1 MQTIRD
7 LFNLGLSV
15 VGHTG
20 SVSNPEE
27 NTREATLC
35 RLWFSPARRSVFSAF
50 HWSSIRFATRLSR
63 AKERDASA
71 DWMDTDPWPGYAYA
85 FALPGEM
92 IQPQYL
98 ADFSRFEIGNV
109 ENERLLFTNNPNPLL
124 YYSKDTEDPTN
135 WSPDLYLA
143 IVYALGASFNMQKS
157 GKDNTTQRL
166 EAKVKELI
174 DNAATQAANE
184 IDSYFEAVPQSWAGS
199 GFSAPLQSVRYL
211 YPTSTYQVAGF

>member
-7 LFNLGLSV
+7 LYNLGLSV

-20 SVSNPEE
+20 SVSDPDE
-27 NTREATLC
+27 NTREAALC
-35 RLWFSPARRSVFSAF
+35 RLWFSPTRRSVFSAF
-50 HWSSIRFATRLSR
+50 HWPSIRNAARLAR
-63 AKERDASA
+63 AKTRGSSLS
-71 DWMDTDPWPGYAYA
+71 WQNTDPWPGYAYA
-85 FALPGEM
+85 FALPGDM

-109 ENERLLFTNNPNPLL
+109 GEEQLLFTNSENPLL
-124 YYSKDTEDPTN
+124 YFSKDTVDPTK

-166 EAKVKELI
+166 EGKVQTLI
-174 DNAATQAANE
+174 DSAATQAANE
-184 IDSYFEAVPQSWAGS
+184 VDTYFEAIPQNWAGT
-199 GFSAPLQSVRYL
+199 GFSVPLQSVRYY
-211 YPTSTYQVAGF
+211 YPTSTFQVAGF